1 MLIMKG
7 TLYLIPNSL
16 GTDDPGIF
24 LPPSVRSLIPEL
36 RYLIVENRRN
46 ARRYLKR
53 VDRSID
59 IDRLTFFELNKH
71 TPPREIPSFLHPLH
85 EGHSVGMI
93 SEAGLPG
100 VADPG
105 AVVVRLAHEAF
116 VPVKPLTGP
125 SSLMLAL
132 MASGLNGQSFRFT
145 GYLPVKRAERVK
157 AVKELEQRAK
167 KQDETQIFIET
178 PYRNEAL
185 LEDILASCHG
195 ATNLCIAADL
205 TLDGEMVKTQPIGE
219 WRKKKP
225 ALHKRPAVFLIGL

>member
-1 MLIMKG
+1 MKG

-24 LPPSVRSLIPEL
+24 LPPSVRNLIPDVSHF
-36 RYLIVENRRN
+36 IVENRRN

>member
-1 MLIMKG
+1 MKG

-16 GTDDPGIF
+16 GSEDPGVF
-24 LPPSVRSLIPEL
+24 LPPSVRNLIPEL
-36 RYLIVENRRN
+36 RYFIVENRRN

-71 TPPREIPSFLHPLH
+71 TSPREIPSFLRPLH
-85 EGHSVGMI
+85 EGHSIGMI

-105 AVVVRLAHEAF
+105 AQVVRLAHEAF

-132 MASGLNGQSFRFT
+132 MASGLNGQSFRFN

-157 AVKELEQRAK
+157 AIKELEQRAQR
-167 KQDETQIFIET
+167 QDETQIFIET

-185 LEDILASCHG
+185 LEDLLASCHG
-195 ATNLCIAADL
+195 ATRLCIAVDL
-205 TLDGEMVKTQPIGE
+205 SMEKEMIGTKTIPE
-219 WRKKKP
+219 WKKKKP
-225 ALHKRPAVFLIGL
+225 ALHKRPAVFLIGK

>member
-24 LPPSVRSLIPEL
+24 LPPSVRNLIPEL
-36 RYLIVENRRN
+36 RYFIVENRRN

-53 VDRSID
+53 VDRSVD

-105 AVVVRLAHEAF
+105 AQVVRLAHEAF

-132 MASGLNGQSFRFT
+132 MASGMNGQSFRFT

-157 AVKELEQRAK
+157 AIKELEQRAR

-185 LEDILASCHG
+185 LEDILACCHG
-195 ATNLCIAADL
+195 TTHLCIAVDL
-205 TLDGEMVKTQPIGE
+205 TLEGEMVKSETVGE
-219 WRKKKP
+219 WKKKKP

>member
-1 MLIMKG
+1 MKG

-24 LPPSVRSLIPEL
+24 LPPSVRNLIPEL
-36 RYLIVENRRN
+36 RYFIVENRRN

-71 TPPREIPSFLHPLH
+71 TSPREIPSFLRPLH
-85 EGHSVGMI
+85 EGHSIGMI

-105 AVVVRLAHEAF
+105 AQVVRLAHEAF

-132 MASGLNGQSFRFT
+132 MASGLNGQSFRFN

-157 AVKELEQRAK
+157 AIKELEQRAQR
-167 KQDETQIFIET
+167 QDETQIFIET

-185 LEDILASCHG
+185 LEDLLASCHG
-195 ATNLCIAADL
+195 ATRLCIAVDL
-205 TLDGEMVKTQPIGE
+205 SMEKEMIGTKTIPE
-219 WRKKKP
+219 WKKKKP
-225 ALHKRPAVFLIGL
+225 ALHKRPAVFLIGK

>member
-1 MLIMKG
+1 MKG